1 MKKKLLLLPLLAALT
16 FASCSNDDLSTNGG
30 EKPGT
35 GDLRYLAVNIV
46 TPNESAK
53 QPMSRATDD
62 SFEAGT
68 ADENAVT
75 KALFILLNDNSVVK
89 TATVTDLAPW
99 SDGAAGSVE
108 KISSAVL
115 VINGETEKPT
125 VDGILAVLNPPTGL
139 SFSNGQT
146 LDQVKEKIDNYG
158 TTTSG
163 SFVMSNS
170 VYVDGDAAHI
180 AEAVTEANLGSTADA
195 AKNNPV
201 NIYVERAVAK
211 IKTNDL
217 SEMTVGETDNPG
229 NVKVNIQGE
238 TGASEENLKIAVMG
252 VQIANCAQ
260 KSYLF
265 KNVDD
270 FTTTAPF
277 DNWNDAD
284 NHRSYWAKMP
294 LSDDVTYENYSWN
307 QISGIGEGNTAAIK
321 DAHAFYAQENVLP
334 YASATGHTAVIVT
347 AQLQKQNAT
356 TNNWEGYEFVK
367 LANQYFTPDDALKQ
381 LVGYLDSRGYR
392 VKTITPAAAE
402 SGESTTTYASLADD
416 CLEWLTSAPEG
427 ATDVKGW
434 EGFAKLKY
442 TEADAPT
449 FVKYDPTAAG
459 ADANGYVEVT
469 MDQINTVLLDKA
481 FRALKW
487 TEGKCYYF
495 VDIEHFGKET
505 VDGEVVNR
513 KGIIRNHI
521 YNLNLKSLSGLGVP
535 VFDPSKE
542 IIPEK
547 PGEDKLFYLA
557 AEINILK
564 WVLVKQDVVFN

>member
-1 MKKKLLLLPLLAALT
+1 MKKKLLFLPLLAALA
-16 FASCSNDDLSTNGG
+16 FAGCSNDDLTTEGG

-53 QPMSRATDD
+53 KPMSRA

-68 ADENAVT
+68 DAENAVT
-75 KALFILLNDNSVVK
+75 SAMFVLLKNNSVVK
-89 TATVTDLAPW
+89 TVTVSDLAPW
-99 SDGAAGSVE
+99 SDASTDESVE

-115 VINGETEKPT
+115 VIDGEAEKPA
-125 VDGILAVLNPPTGL
+125 VDGILAVLNPPVGL
-139 SFSNGQT
+139 SITTDKT
-146 LDQVKEKIDNYG
+146 LTDVKGIIENYG
-158 TTTSG
+158 TATSG

-170 VYVDGDAAHI
+170 VYVDGDAVHI
-180 AEAVTEANLGSTADA
+180 AETVTDANLGMTEDA

-294 LSDDVTYENYSWN
+294 SSDVTYKNYSWN
-307 QISGIGEGNTAAIK
+307 QISGMGEGNTAIK

-347 AQLQKQNAT
+347 AQLQKQNAET
-356 TNNWEGYEFVK
+356 SKWEGYEFVK
-367 LANQYFTPDDALKQ
+367 LANQYFTPADALKQ

-392 VKTITPAAAE
+392 VRTTTPAAAE
-402 SGESTTTYASLADD
+402 GGESTTTYTSLDPVSS
-416 CLEWLTSAPEG
+416 LKWRTSAPSG
-427 ATDVKGW
+427 ASNVKGW
-434 EGFAKLKY
+434 EGFAELNY
-442 TEADAPT
+442 TTDNAPT
-449 FVKYDPTAAG
+449 FVKYDPDAEG

-469 MDQINTVLLDKA
+469 MDQINTALLDKA

-487 TEGKCYYF
+487 TEGMCYYF

-521 YNLNLKSLSGLGVP
+521 YDLNLKSLSGLGVP

>member
-1 MKKKLLLLPLLAALT
+1 MKKKLLFLPLLAALA
-16 FASCSNDDLSTNGG
+16 FAGCSNDDLTTEGG

-53 QPMSRATDD
+53 QPMSRAD
-62 SFEAGT
+62 FEAGT

-89 TATVTDLAPW
+89 TVTVEDLAPW
-99 SDGAAGSVE
+99 SDGATGSVE

-115 VINGETEKPT
+115 VIDGETQKPT
-125 VDGILAVLNPPTGL
+125 VNGILAVLNPPAGL
-139 SFSNGQT
+139 SFSADQT
-146 LDQVKEKIDNYG
+146 LDQVKAKIDNYG
-158 TTTSG
+158 AVVSG

-170 VYVDGDAAHI
+170 VYVDGAAAHI

-211 IKTNDL
+211 IETNAL
-217 SEMTVGETDNPG
+217 SEMTVGETG
-229 NVKVNIQGE
+229 NEGKVKVTIQGGE
-238 TGASEENLKIAVMG
+238 TGATEENLKIVVKG

-294 LSDDVTYENYSWN
+294 SSSDVTYENYSWN
-307 QISGIGEGNTAAIK
+307 QISGMGEGNTAIT
-321 DAHAFYAQENVLP
+321 DVHAFYAQENVLP
-334 YASATGHTAVIVT
+334 YAFATGHTAVIVT
-347 AQLQKQNAT
+347 AQLQKQNAET
-356 TNNWEGYEFVK
+356 SKWEGYEFVK

-392 VKTITPAAAE
+392 VKTTTSAAAE
-402 SGESTTTYASLADD
+402 GGESTTTYTSLDPVNS
-416 CLEWLTSAPEG
+416 LKWRTSAPSG
-427 ATDVKGW
+427 ASDVKGW
-434 EGFAKLKY
+434 EGFAELNY
-442 TEADAPT
+442 TTDNAPT
-449 FVKYDPTAAG
+449 FVKYDPAATG
-459 ADANGYVEVT
+459 ADENGYVSVT
-469 MDQINTVLLDKA
+469 MDQINTALLDKA

-487 TEGKCYYF
+487 TEGMCYYF
-495 VDIEHFGKET
+495 VDIEHFGEET
-505 VDGEVVNR
+505 VDGAKVKR

-521 YNLNLKSLSGLGVP
+521 YDLNLKSLSGLGVP
-535 VFDPSKE
+535 VFDPNKE

-564 WVLVKQDVVFN
+564 WVLVNQEVNFN

>member
-46 TPNESAK
+46 TPNKSAK
-53 QPMSRATDD
+53 QPMSRAD
-62 SFEAGT
+62 FEAGT
-68 ADENAVT
+68 DDENAVT
-75 KALFILLNDNSVVK
+75 SAMFVLLNNNSVVK
-89 TATVTDLAPW
+89 TVTVSDLAPW
-99 SDGAAGSVE
+99 SDTSTDASVE

-115 VINGETEKPT
+115 VIDGETEKPT
-125 VDGILAVLNPPTGL
+125 VNGILAVLNPPTGL
-139 SFSNGQT
+139 SIATGKT
-146 LDQVKEKIDNYG
+146 LTDVKGIIENYG
-158 TTTSG
+158 TATSG
-163 SFVMSNS
+163 NFVMSNS
-170 VYVDGDAAHI
+170 VYVDGAAVHI
-180 AEAVTEANLGSTADA
+180 AETVTEVNLGRTEDA

-211 IKTNDL
+211 IKTNAL

-229 NVKVNIQGE
+229 NVKVNIKGE
-238 TGASEENLKIAVMG
+238 TGTTENNLKIEVMG
-252 VQIANCAQ
+252 VQIANCAE

-265 KNVDD
+265 KNVDG
-270 FTTTAPF
+270 FTTTNPF
-277 DNWNDAD
+277 AGWNDASY
-284 NHRSYWAKMP
+284 HRSYWAQMP
-294 LSDDVTYENYSWN
+294 SSGVTYGNYSWN
-307 QISGIGEGNTAAIK
+307 DISGKTEGSTAIK
-321 DAHAFYAQENVLP
+321 DAHAFYAQENILP

-347 AQLQKQNAT
+347 AQLQKQKDDGSY
-356 TNNWEGYEFVK
+356 EPFEFVK
-367 LANQYFTPDDALKQ
+367 LANQYYEPNDALKQ
-381 LVGYLDSRGYR
+381 LAGYLDNRGYR
-392 VKTITPAAAE
+392 VKTTTPAAAE
-402 SGESTTTYASLADD
+402 GGESTTTYASLADD

-521 YNLNLKSLSGLGVP
+521 YDLNLKSLSGLGVP